1 MRVSNL
7 YNNPASNNSYAGIIN
22 ALRQVGAAQGV
33 VLPKEYPPNYRGIIE
48 AILDLGT
55 LGDASNGEVP
65 PGWKPIYDEDGNIIG
80 GDWIEYPRDGQLWF
94 DTRQGRL
101 FIWQDGAFYQCNG
114 ADGLT
119 VVGEEAPEREVI
131 GGQWYNTTNNN
142 LYIYDGT
149 TWSIIGGQA
158 AISTSTLPLATT
170 TTDGFTDGKPILPD
184 ASAVITQAGYNSW
197 IYTALEA
204 LETEVVSIDPEVPL
218 YRGAEA
224 PTETRDFW
232 YDTQNSRLM
241 VSNDGS
247 YAPVSQPLTANVDF
261 VSLSNTLSA
270 ATADLNNKITNVE
283 TDVETLQS
291 LPSYTYTVTTDKNDN
306 IHHGADVGVYVLNN
320 NNQYTGVTITGTDG
334 VNVSSDATGIRLNA
348 LELSTQVSEIL
359 NDYLQAS
366 DKLALQETDQDLQDQ
381 ITAIDYVTP
390 DDLAQL
396 QQQVNQL
403 PTTAEVSSRL
413 STAGGHLYGDLSMN
427 GNLITGLPNPS
438 TNSGAATKLYVDTL
452 RTEVEQTYFKIADGK
467 LRNVVIQNVNANK
480 PAFDFSTSSADG
492 NSAFKFKS
500 NVGQSYATFG
510 TNDKFW
516 ELAWDFDGKQDFA
529 WKHNGTKVVSI
540 ASDGLVASTLKIGG
554 FQENTVDGR
563 IVTNPV
569 DVGQTLNTHQSDIA
583 ALQNQVTSLLAAPSE
598 IYYSDNAPTEGL
610 ENGNLWFD
618 SANLRLNVRHGGAWV
633 FPDRVEDTALKTS
646 LLNAV
651 NTSTDYASLKANLIS
666 ALS

>member
-1 MRVSNL
+1 
-7 YNNPASNNSYAGIIN
+7 
-22 ALRQVGAAQGV
+22 
-33 VLPKEYPPNYRGIIE
+33 
-48 AILDLGT
+48 
-55 LGDASNGEVP
+55 
-65 PGWKPIYDEDGNIIG
+65 
-80 GDWIEYPRDGQLWF
+80 
-94 DTRQGRL
+94 
-101 FIWQDGAFYQCNG
+101 
-114 ADGLT
+114 
-119 VVGEEAPEREVI
+119 
-131 GGQWYNTTNNN
+131 
-142 LYIYDGT
+142 
-149 TWSIIGGQA
+149 
-158 AISTSTLPLATT
+158 
-170 TTDGFTDGKPILPD
+170 
-184 ASAVITQAGYNSW
+184 
-197 IYTALEA
+197 
-204 LETEVVSIDPEVPL
+204 
-218 YRGAEA
+218 
-224 PTETRDFW
+224 
-232 YDTQNSRLM
+232 
-241 VSNDGS
+241 
-247 YAPVSQPLTANVDF
+247 
-261 VSLSNTLSA
+261 
-270 ATADLNNKITNVE
+270 
-283 TDVETLQS
+283 
-291 LPSYTYTVTTDKNDN
+291 
-306 IHHGADVGVYVLNN
+306 
-320 NNQYTGVTITGTDG
+320 
-334 VNVSSDATGIRLNA
+334 
-348 LELSTQVSEIL
+348 
-359 NDYLQAS
+359 
-366 DKLALQETDQDLQDQ
+366 
-381 ITAIDYVTP
+381 
-390 DDLAQL
+390 
-396 QQQVNQL
+396 
-403 PTTAEVSSRL
+403 
-413 STAGGHLYGDLSMN
+413 MN